1 MVCGTGAIMKPLF
14 IPNENSFPSAAHTE
28 GVTARIGL

>member
-1 MVCGTGAIMKPLF
+1 MVCGIGAIMTPLF
-14 IPNENSFPSAAHTE
+14 IPKENGFPSAAHTE